1 MRRKLG
7 EQGLVPG
14 YARLLAAVCIGGS
27 GGRLQ
32 CFVLRFDLV
41 NVDQVAAQPSQPSH
55 QCHVPSC
62 ARWAVSCSPGVR
74 MPRIQG

>member
-32 CFVLRFDLV
+32 CFVLRLDLV
-41 NVDQVAAQPSQPSH
+41 NVDQVAVQPSQPS
-55 QCHVPSC
+55 VSC
-62 ARWAVSCSPGVR
+62 ALMYPRWAVSCSPGVW